1 MAQDEKKVGI
11 RQRWNEVKLRWDEA
25 RPTKK
30 RVFWISVGV
39 SILTM
44 FVGFTWGGWVTSSKV
59 QQISEE
65 AVVERLALI
74 CVDQFK
80 QDPETAQKLI
90 EFVETRRYQQD
101 DYVRDQGWATM
112 FGDEEPDRNVADAC
126 AKMIALIDE

>member
-1 MAQDEKKVGI
+1 MAQHKMAQDEKKVSF
-11 RQRWNEVKLRWDEA
+11 RQRWNEA

-30 RVFWISVGV
+30 IVFWISVAV

-44 FVGFTWGGWVTSSKV
+44 IVGFSWGGWVTSSKAQEMV
-59 QQISEE
+59 EE

-80 QDPETAQKLI
+80 EDPDTAEKLI

-126 AKMIALIDE
+126 AKMIALIDQ

>member
-1 MAQDEKKVGI
+1 MSQDETKVSF
-11 RQRWNEVKLRWDEA
+11 RQRWSEVRHRWDEA
-25 RPTKK
+25 RPTKTH
-30 RVFWISVGV
+30 VFWISVAV

-44 FVGFTWGGWVTSSKV
+44 FVGFNWGGWVTSSNA
-59 QQISEE
+59 QLIAEE

-90 EFVETRRYQQD
+90 EFIETSRYRQD

-112 FGDEEPDRNVADAC
+112 FGDDEPDKNVADAC
-126 AKMIALIDE
+126 AKLIALIDQ

>member
-1 MAQDEKKVGI
+1 MAQDEKKVSI
-11 RQRWNEVKLRWDEA
+11 KQRWDGAKQRWDEA

-30 RVFWISVGV
+30 IVFWISVAV

-44 FVGFTWGGWVTSSKV
+44 IVGFNWGGWVTSSKA
-59 QQISEE
+59 QLMAEE

-90 EFVETRRYQQD
+90 EFIETRKYQQD

-126 AKMIALIDE
+126 AKMIALIDQ